1 MEIGQL
7 LDIKLKE
14 FADSNGLKVAFE
26 NVSFSK
32 EDKFLEGY
40 LVPAETYVSGLN
52 RESESGFY
60 QVNLHYPLGTYRDE
74 VDSMTRKLM
83 DHFKTGSKTGEF
95 RHLPS
100 TSRIAGVKGPTHYS
114 VAVTI
119 HYRREKRI

>member
-7 LDIKLKE
+7 LDGKLKE
-14 FADSNGLKVAFE
+14 FAEANGLKVAYE
-26 NVSFSK
+26 NVAFSK

-60 QVNLHYPLGTYRDE
+60 QVNLHYPLGTYRDK
-74 VDSMTRKLM
+74 VDNMARKLM
-83 DHFKTGSKTGEF
+83 NHFKTGSKTGDF

-100 TSRIAGVKGPTHYS
+100 TSRTAGVERSTHYS

-119 HYRREKRI
+119 HYRRERKL